1 MDADTISKTIDD
13 MYAAYSRGDLEG
25 FVASFADNVILE
37 ENSENEPVK
46 GRAAFKDTIKG
57 WINVSSNCCTTPV
70 RKLISGNEA
79 VVEVHYEATHDR
91 GEIFGLAPTGKRI
104 VSDYVAWLSFEGDRI
119 RSVKAFRNPLVLMRQ
134 IGAE

>member
-25 FVASFADNVILE
+25 FVAPFADDVFLE

-46 GRAAFKDTIKG
+46 GRAAFDYIKG
-57 WINVSSNCCTTPV
+57 WINVSSDCRITPI

-91 GEIFGLAPTGKRI
+91 GEFFGLAPTDKRI
-104 VSDYVAWLSFEGDRI
+104 VFDYVTW
-119 RSVKAFRNPLVLMRQ
+119 
-134 IGAE
+134 